1 MNTRKEQGMEQ
12 TRETWGSKFGYIMA
26 TAGFAVGF
34 GSIWRFP
41 YLAGT
46 SGGGAF
52 VLVYLILSLIVGLPL
67 FTAEMVLG
75 RKAKSTPI
83 DGMRRLTKKGS
94 IWVSFGWLSLGAALF
109 IMAYYNVLLG
119 FVLSYIVKMAKGDFV
134 GATVESSAAIY
145 EAYCQDP
152 VTIAIASIIML
163 AILGVVVMRGLKEG
177 IEKCCKILMPAL
189 LVMLFVVAVRSCTLE
204 GAMEGISW
212 FLKPD
217 ISRITP
223 SVVFKALSQV
233 FFATGV
239 GMAVAFVY
247 GSFLDEKTGNI
258 PSDSLLIII
267 INTAIALIAG
277 LCMFPAIFAFGMQ
290 PDLGPSLIFKTMPM
304 VFSQMPFG
312 RAFGTL
318 FFILVLIAAALTA
331 IGFIEAI
338 AGALSDATKW
348 KKKSCI
354 LITLV
359 AIFILNI
366 PAILSYN
373 LWSDISIFGKNIFDF
388 YDYISG
394 NVMLTWAGVVLCCYI
409 IFKWGFAGY
418 MEDSNKGAT
427 GILVKTWWKPI
438 VLVIAP
444 ILVIVVAIGSLLG
457 I

>member
-1 MNTRKEQGMEQ
+1 MEQ

-46 SGGGAF
+46 CGGGAF
-52 VLVYLILSLIVGLPL
+52 VLVYLILSLLVGLPL
-67 FTAEMVLG
+67 FTAEMTLG
-75 RKAKSTPI
+75 RKAKSTPV
-83 DGMRRLTKKGS
+83 DGMRRLTRKGS
-94 IWVSFGWLSLGAALF
+94 IWVFFGWLSLGAALF

-119 FVLSYIVKMAKGDFV
+119 FVVTYIVKMAKGEFV

-145 EAYCQDP
+145 DALCQNP
-152 VTIAIASIIML
+152 AVLAVASLVML
-163 AILGVVVMRGLKEG
+163 ALLGYIVMRGLKNG
-177 IEKCCKILMPAL
+177 IEKYCKILMPAL
-189 LVMLFVVAVRSCTLE
+189 LVMLVIVALRSCTLD
-204 GAMEGISW
+204 GAWTGISW

-223 SVVFKALSQV
+223 NVVFEALSQV

-247 GSFLDEKTGNI
+247 GSFLDEKTGSI
-258 PSDSLLIII
+258 PGDSLVIII
-267 INTAIALIAG
+267 INTAIALVAG
-277 LCMFPAIFAFGMQ
+277 LCMFPAIFAFGME

-338 AGALSDATKW
+338 AGALADATKW
-348 KKKSCI
+348 KKKKCI
-354 LITLV
+354 FLTLAV
-359 AIFILNI
+359 IFLLNI

-373 LWSDISIFGKNIFDF
+373 LWSDVKIFGKTFFDL

-394 NVMLTWAGVVLCCYI
+394 NVMLTWAGVVLCAYI
-409 IFKWGFAGY
+409 VFKWGFTAY
-418 MEDSNKGAT
+418 MNEANIGAKH
-427 GILVKTWWKPI
+427 LRVQPWWKPVVV
-438 VLVIAP
+438 VLVP
-444 ILVIVVAIGSLLG
+444 ILVLAVAVGNLLN